1 MQNKRLKRPILAFDS
16 AFFTLHSAFPN
27 PLPMRIILNA
37 DDFGYDDD
45 TLAATIECFEAGA
58 LTSATVMP
66 KMPATAR
73 AIAYGKANP
82 RFSFGAHLTFIADT
96 VEAPFSNP
104 ADIPALVRPDGRFRD
119 SQELRLMALR
129 GKVPVEQI
137 EREMALQLA
146 FLRDHG
152 VPVSHVDS
160 HGHLHKFKPFVEA
173 MKRVLPKFG
182 IRRVRTAQD
191 VYLRR
196 PFKSPTYWLGGFW
209 RRRIRRHFVT
219 TDHLYMGNTPEDAER
234 LANGELILLLKE
246 ETIEVGVHPGHAE
259 AWRQDEWRAA
269 AEFAKRATEA
279 GHRFATWN
287 DI

>member
-1 MQNKRLKRPILAFDS
+1 
-16 AFFTLHSAFPN
+16 
-27 PLPMRIILNA
+27 MRIILNA
-37 DDFGYDDD
+37 DDFGLDDD
-45 TLAATIECFEAGA
+45 TVAATIECFEAGA

-146 FLRDHG
+146 SLRDHG

-196 PFKSPTYWLGGFW
+196 PFKSPTYWLGGIW
-209 RRRIRRHFVT
+209 RRRIMRYFDT
-219 TDHLYMGNTPEDAER
+219 TEHLFIGDTPHDATVRGER
-234 LANGELILLLKE
+234 GLLPLLTGD
-246 ETIEVGVHPGHAE
+246 TIEVGVHPGRAE
-259 AWRQDEWRAA
+259 AWRD
-269 AEFAKRATEA
+269 
-279 GHRFATWN
+279 
-287 DI
+287 